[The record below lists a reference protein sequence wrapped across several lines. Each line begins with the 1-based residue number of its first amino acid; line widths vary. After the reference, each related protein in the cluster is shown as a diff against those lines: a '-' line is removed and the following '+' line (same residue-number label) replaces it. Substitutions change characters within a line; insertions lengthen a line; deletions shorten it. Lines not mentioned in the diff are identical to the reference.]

1 MIKKCLSL
9 LLFVLFV
16 LLLRAPQS
24 ELSYPFIPPLIHSPQ
39 MSLSSIGTP
48 KPPAHFLLKDL
59 EVVTQSQCQKCT
71 ILLRQQQEEL
81 EQGKMYRLQLQ
92 ATVEKLLLTL
102 PSSFIGNTRKN
113 RSKHSQKIGEVWV
126 WEQLSQQD

>member
-102 PSSFIGNTRKN
+102 PSSFIGNARKN
-113 RSKHSQKIGEVWV
+113 RSQHSQKIGEVWV